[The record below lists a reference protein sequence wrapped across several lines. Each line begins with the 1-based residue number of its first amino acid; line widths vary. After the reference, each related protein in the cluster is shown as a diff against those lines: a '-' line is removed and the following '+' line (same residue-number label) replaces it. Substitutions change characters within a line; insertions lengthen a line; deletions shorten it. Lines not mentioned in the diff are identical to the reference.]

1 MTCKECIQH
10 LDRFNGSTSPM
21 LSSQAAE
28 HLSRCQSCAAAYR
41 AMQAVDAY
49 VDSQQKRQPSAFLA
63 ARVMAQVGKQPIR
76 KPLHVSRVRPLMLA
90 ASVAATI
97 VLGIVVGNLFK
108 AQTHSISSTNEMAI
122 IDDSHLESISL
133 LTAE

>member
-10 LDRFNGSTSPM
+10 LDRFNGSTMQMHPN
-21 LSSQAAE
+21 QVVE
-28 HLSRCQSCAAAYR
+28 HLSSCQSCAAAYR

-49 VDSQQKRQPSAFLA
+49 VDSQQQMQPSTFLA
-63 ARVMAQVGKQPIR
+63 ARVMAQVAKQPIR

-108 AQTHSISSTNEMAI
+108 AQTHTVSSTNEMAI

-133 LTAE
+133 LTSE